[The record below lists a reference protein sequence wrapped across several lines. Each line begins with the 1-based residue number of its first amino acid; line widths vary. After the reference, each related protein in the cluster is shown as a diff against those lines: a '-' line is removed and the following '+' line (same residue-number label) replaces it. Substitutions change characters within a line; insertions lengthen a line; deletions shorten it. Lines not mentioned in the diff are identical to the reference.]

1 VEFFWIIIVAIVAV
15 MVVIFVWQRFNEQK
29 RTRAWQ
35 EVAQELDM
43 EYLGESGDIL
53 SRYGYL
59 RVLRKG
65 RSQRMSNV
73 VSADAGDVRITIG
86 DLSYR
91 RGSGKNR
98 HTHRRTICV
107 LQTDA
112 MDVPLCYLRP
122 EVGFFDSLGSL
133 FGGQDIDFDEDRE
146 FSRAY
151 VLQGEDEPAIRELF
165 NADIRAWFTQ
175 RAGQGF
181 HFEAQGKVLLFH
193 LGKRRPPG
201 ETRELMEQA
210 LQIMKRLAGQG

>member
-1 VEFFWIIIVAIVAV
+1 MEFFWIIFVAIVAL
-15 MVVIFVWQRFNEQK
+15 VVVTFFWQRFNEKK

-35 EVAQELDM
+35 EVAQELGM
-43 EYLGESGDIL
+43 EYLGDSGDIL

-65 RSQRMSNV
+65 RSQRMGNV

-86 DLSYR
+86 DLSFR
-91 RGSGKNR
+91 TGSGKNR
-98 HTHRRTICV
+98 RTHRRTICV
-107 LQTDA
+107 LRTDA

-122 EVGFFDSLGSL
+122 EVGLLDSLGSL
-133 FGGQDIDFDEDRE
+133 FGGQDIDFQEDLE

-165 NADIRAWFTQ
+165 NADVRAWFTE
-175 RAGQGF
+175 RAGQHF

-193 LGKRRPPG
+193 LGRRRPPG
-201 ETRELMEQA
+201 EARELMEQA
-210 LQIMKRLAGQG
+210 LQIMKRLAG